1 MTLYS
6 ILKYLDLFAP
16 TLSLFVI
23 IVSVFSGRVQ
33 LAKADCI
40 LLIFIILQVLLN
52 AIATYLQFVL
62 TNNHWV
68 YILIGLTSHMVFGY
82 YFWHFP
88 GFKQVRRLVIIGL
101 MLYFIFGFI
110 SWRWIYG
117 FNQFNSYLIALG
129 SFCIVVYCLASIHYW
144 FQMALTSPI
153 LDLKDFWISAGVLFY
168 FGSSFLIF
176 LSYHYLSV
184 NVPGQIGIVWRIHNV
199 FLAIACFLFNK
210 AIFKKEW
217 IRK

>member
-6 ILKYLDLFAP
+6 ILKYFDLIAP
-16 TLSLFVI
+16 AFSLL
-23 IVSVFSGRVQ
+23 IVSVSIFTGRVQ
-33 LAKADCI
+33 LAKPDCT
-40 LLIFIILQVLLN
+40 LLLFMSLQLLLN
-52 AIATYLQFVL
+52 AVATYLQFNL
-62 TNNHWV
+62 INNHWV
-68 YILIGLTSHMVFGY
+68 YLLIGSTSHLVFAFY
-82 YFWHFP
+82 YWYFP
-88 GFKQVRRLVIIGL
+88 GFKQVRRIIIIGL
-101 MLYFIFGFI
+101 FVYLVFGFF
-110 SWRWIYG
+110 SLRWIYG
-117 FNQFNSYLIALG
+117 FDQFNSYLIALG

-144 FQMALTSPI
+144 FQMSLISPI
-153 LDLKDFWISAGVLFY
+153 LSLKDFWISAGVLFY